1 VNRRLT
7 ACLLS
12 SLALLTPAAFGQ
24 LEKHPVYVAPEARNA
39 AIPYWVAFNSI
50 TPELAKATA
59 DLDWE
64 KIGDNY
70 APASMPAEFTEAAK
84 LDVDSLRTE
93 LLIATRISRCNFE
106 CRWEDGV
113 GTLLPHLG
121 KLRSAARIL
130 RFDARRAAM
139 NGDTSRA
146 VEDLLAIRRIA
157 RHTAAEPITISKLV
171 AFAVDSMACSE
182 IASLSKSGKLT
193 AAQRDQLLADVA
205 STSTDDLFTMSE
217 VFMSERAFALALV
230 GKDKPSAATLRANLA
245 TLGDFGDQS
254 DFKQLTDMSDEQ
266 LLADVR
272 AFDTVYD
279 AIERAWKLPEPNAAL
294 VALMEEISAGKH
306 GVLAI
311 KFTPAFPKMRSS
323 YDKAIAKLGETSQ
336 ALKNASLAK

>member
-1 VNRRLT
+1 MNRRIT

-50 TPELAKATA
+50 TPEVAKATA
-59 DLDWE
+59 DLDWD
-64 KIGDNY
+64 KIGDNFT
-70 APASMPAEFTEAAK
+70 AASMPAEFTEAAK
-84 LDVDSLRTE
+84 LDLDPVRTE
-93 LLIATRISRCNFE
+93 LLIATRITRCNFE
-106 CRWEDGV
+106 CRWEDGI

-139 NGDTSRA
+139 NGDTTRA
-146 VEDLLAIRRIA
+146 VENLLAMRRIA

-182 IASLSKSGKLT
+182 IVSLSKSGKLT

-205 STSTDDLFTMSE
+205 STPTDDLFTMSE
-217 VFMSERAFALALV
+217 VFMSERAFAVTLV
-230 GKDKPSAATLRANLA
+230 GKDKPSAATLRANLGL
-245 TLGDFGDQS
+245 LGDENDL
-254 DFKQLTDMSDEQ
+254 KQLTDMTDEQ
-266 LLADVR
+266 LIADIR
-272 AFDTVYD
+272 ALNTVYD
-279 AIERAWKLPEPNAAL
+279 SIERAWKLPDPNAAL
-294 VALMEEISAGKH
+294 VSIMDEVSAGKH
-306 GVLAI
+306 GVLAT